1 MSKSQLI
8 DLSKLPPPNVLE
20 QLDYE
25 QLLQEL
31 KNNLLAQNPALEQT
45 LGLESEPLTQLLN
58 TYAYQAMLL
67 RARVNDAAKSTMLSS
82 ATGADLDQI
91 ASKYAVA
98 RQQNES
104 DTRLRERVQLAFNS
118 LNTAGTEKS
127 YRYHTLSTDERV
139 KDVHVASPSPCHIV
153 ITILSNETQNGQ
165 PSTELMNKLEYTFGL
180 KKGDQDSVSDIL
192 EAQKIRPIGDRV
204 QIVAAK
210 VKEFNLQAHVKLE
223 LGPGHAQVKQQ
234 VLEKTAEFIAERSS
248 LGKPI
253 KRSALFAVLH
263 QAGVEEVELTSPA
276 QNIVVADDEVAWCKN
291 GLDALTFE
299 VLI

>member
-25 QLLQEL
+25 QLLKEL

-104 DTRLRERVQLAFNS
+104 DTRLRERVQLAFHS
-118 LNTAGTEKS
+118 LNTAGTGKS
-127 YRYHTLSTDERV
+127 YRYHTLSADERV
-139 KDVHVASPSPCHIV
+139 KDVHVASPSPCHV
-153 ITILSNETQNGQ
+153 VLTVLSNESQNGL
-165 PSTELMNKLEYTFGL
+165 PSSDLMNTLHEAFGL
-180 KKGDQDSVSDIL
+180 QAGSPERVSHAL
-192 EAQKIRPIGDRV
+192 ETQKIRPIGDRV
-204 QIVAAK
+204 EIVPPKIKPYTLNAHIK
-210 VKEFNLQAHVKLE
+210 LEKGPGNTHVKE
-223 LGPGHAQVKQQ
+223 Q
-234 VLEKTAEFIAERSS
+234 VLEKAAHFIAKQNG
-248 LGKPI
+248 LGQSI

-263 QAGVEEVELTSPA
+263 QQGVEEVELIEPNS
-276 QNIVVADDEVAWCKN
+276 NIVVAQDEVAWCEN
-291 GLDALTFE
+291 GLDKITFE
-299 VLI
+299 VVA